1 MASVAEFPA
10 LIKDIFLTQTKNNAS
25 IYAVVLNIRG
35 KPWVVAFDDYIL
47 MYNSA
52 GVSYKLT
59 YPQYNY
65 PTFA

>member
-10 LIKDIFLTQTKNNAS
+10 LIKNIFLTQTKNNAS
-25 IYAVVLNIRG
+25 VYGVLLNIRG
-35 KPWVVAFDDYIL
+35 KPWVVAVDDYIL

-52 GVSYKLT
+52 GVLYKT
-59 YPQYNY
+59 TMPQYNN

>member
-10 LIKDIFLTQTKNNAS
+10 LIKNIFLTQTKNNAS
-25 IYAVVLNIRG
+25 VYGVLLNIRG
-35 KPWVVAFDDYIL
+35 KPWVVAVDDYIL

-52 GVSYKLT
+52 GVLYRT
-59 YPQYNY
+59 TMPQYNY